1 MKKAFTTAATLLLAF
16 GVSTAQAHGVA
27 EQRTN
32 WLTERLDLTEE
43 QQAQVNAIFAE
54 AQEQRE
60 QLKAQAQEERKAA
73 VERRKALRQ
82 QSNAIGEAT
91 RERLGAVLT
100 EEQQSELTEMREGMK
115 KRAILRRGMQGRKGG
130 RMNRQHGMNSHGGM
144 RGRAEMGRRM
154 IQRAR
159 KHEQEQAEAPAAEE

>member
-16 GVSTAQAHGVA
+16 GVSTAQAHDVA

-43 QQAQVNAIFAE
+43 QQAQVNAIYAE

-60 QLKAQAQEERKAA
+60 ALGAQAMEERKAA

-82 QSNAIGEAT
+82 QSNAIGKAT
-91 RERLGAVLT
+91 RERLGTVLT
-100 EEQQSELTEMREGMK
+100 EEQQSELTEMRAGMK
-115 KRAILRRGMQGRKGG
+115 KRAIMRRGMHGSNMQRGMSGKDSGR
-130 RMNRQHGMNSHGGM
+130 GM
-144 RGRAEMGRRM
+144 RNRAEAARR
-154 IQRAR
+154 ITRAR
-159 KHEQEQAEAPAAEE
+159 TQQEQAEAPSAEE

>member
-16 GVSTAQAHGVA
+16 GVSTAQAHDVA

-32 WLTERLDLTEE
+32 WLTERLDLSEE
-43 QQAQVNAIFAE
+43 QQAQVNAIYAE

-60 QLKAQAQEERKAA
+60 ALKAQAKEERKAA

-82 QSNAIGEAT
+82 QSNAIGKAT

-100 EEQQSELTEMREGMK
+100 EEQQSELTEMREGMN
-115 KRAILRRGMQGRKGG
+115 KRAIMRRGM
-130 RMNRQHGMNSHGGM
+130 HGKNMQRGMSGMDSRRGM
-144 RGRAEMGRRM
+144 RKRVESGRRM
-154 IQRAR
+154 TRVR
-159 KHEQEQAEAPAAEE
+159 KQQEQAEAPSAEE